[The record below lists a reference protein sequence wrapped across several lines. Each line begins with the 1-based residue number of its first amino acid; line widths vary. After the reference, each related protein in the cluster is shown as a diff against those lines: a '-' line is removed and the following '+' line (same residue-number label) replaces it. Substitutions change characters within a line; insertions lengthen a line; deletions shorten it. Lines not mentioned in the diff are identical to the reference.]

1 MHLLLGDKDGLHLV
15 NVLLLVQDDDI
26 ICIEVDAALAVL

>member
-26 ICIEVDAALAVL
+26 IWIEVDAALAVL